1 MAKKVKD
8 LDAFLDFGA
17 DEGSSVPAAEE
28 KNAAEGSAAKEDN
41 NAQSLGSSPIDLGD
55 MPSFGGPVD
64 LSEASGGADSSDSG
78 DQGGFGSFD
87 NMFGGFGDSSA
98 DAQAPAASAASAT
111 AAPARRKN
119 SANSSY
125 KVSSRKYT
133 VGGVGLY
140 SFGYRLKN
148 FIIILLLAALLGA
161 AVYGASIYLDLY
173 YQPYI
178 LYAVAAG
185 AGLTV
190 IYYLL
195 VSVAY
200 RRRKN
205 DVLSKEDFQNIYVNE
220 KAVGKAAARTYKHLN
235 GAYYAMVYSL
245 IAAFIFA
252 FMEVGFAVAL
262 NFLGV

>member
-17 DEGSSVPAAEE
+17 DEKSSAAT
-28 KNAAEGSAAKEDN
+28 AEDSAAKEDN

-64 LSEASGGADSSDSG
+64 LSEAGGGDDSSASSDGG

-87 NMFGGFGDSSA
+87 NMFGGFGDSA
-98 DAQAPAASAASAT
+98 VDAQAPAASAASAA

-200 RRRKN
+200 RRRRN

>member
-17 DEGSSVPAAEE
+17 DEGSSAPAAEE